1 MVRRDARETAP
12 RRNVFSSHIAGP
24 AVIIA
29 DFESCYNARVK
40 SGTSIKLAIAALVVL
55 LFAGFILR
63 AALRL
68 AATAMHSLFGA
79 FVIVVL
85 ILILFARR

>member
-1 MVRRDARETAP
+1 MEP
-12 RRNVFSSHIAGP
+12 GK
-24 AVIIA
+24 IIA
-29 DFESCYNARVK
+29 DFESCYNASSETAMK
-40 SGTSIKLAIAALVVL
+40 TATSIKLAIAAVVVL

-63 AALRL
+63 AAMRL

-85 ILILFARR
+85 IVILFAKRQ